1 MKKSWTRWI
10 PAVIVPAVVI
20 AGALII
26 PTAADASPRLPEKT
40 PQQLLEFV
48 AASTATE
55 FSGTIEQSSN
65 LGLPQLPSIGSPSSA
80 SSSASGA
87 SMATALDL
95 LTASHTARVFVGAN
109 HEARVQV
116 LDQLAE
122 RDVIAT
128 SSDVWTWDS
137 KANTA
142 THLAIP
148 ARSAATTPDPAHN
161 PTGELAKTP
170 AELAQQLLTS
180 LDPSTTVTVSD
191 TARVAGRPVYQL
203 VLSPKSGTTLVGA
216 VVLAVDSETGM
227 PLAVTISAAGQSDP
241 AFSVAFSSIDFAAP
255 DASLFTF
262 TPPTG
267 ATVTEKSVP
276 APSDRAQAPTTK
288 ASDAP
293 KPTISGTGWSTIVAL
308 PAGSFT
314 ANAGAA
320 PGDSSS
326 KLLDQL
332 LTPVAGGKVL
342 QTSLVSVLIADDGR
356 VFVGAVST
364 DQLLAA
370 AAQ

>member
-10 PAVIVPAVVI
+10 PAVVVPAVVI

-48 AASTATE
+48 AASTATVY
-55 FSGTIEQSSN
+55 SGTIEQSAN
-65 LGLPQLPSIGSPSSA
+65 LGLPQLPSIGV
-80 SSSASGA
+80 SSSASTSSA
-87 SMATALDL
+87 ATALDL
-95 LTASHTARVFVGAN
+95 LTAPHSARVYVGAN
-109 HEARVQV
+109 HQARVQV

-122 RDVIAT
+122 RDVIVNST
-128 SSDVWTWDS
+128 GVWTWDS
-137 KANTA
+137 KANAA
-142 THLAIP
+142 THLTLP
-148 ARSAATTPDPAHN
+148 ARSAATKPTTD

-203 VLSPKSGTTLVGA
+203 VLTPKSGSTLVGS

-227 PLAVTISAAGQSDP
+227 PLAVTISAVGQSDP
-241 AFSVAFSSIDFAAP
+241 AFSIAFSSIDFSAP

-262 TPPTG
+262 TPP
-267 ATVTEKSVP
+267 ASAKVTEKSLPSSAP
-276 APSDRAQAPTTK
+276 AATTTAKAPT
-288 ASDAP
+288 AS
-293 KPTISGTGWSTIVAL
+293 KPTVTGTGWSTIVAL
-308 PAGSFT
+308 PAGSLSATTGAT
-314 ANAGAA
+314 AGN
-320 PGDSSS
+320 SSS
-326 KLLDQL
+326 KVLDQL

-342 QTSLVSVLIADDGR
+342 QTSLVSVFLATDGR

-370 AAQ
+370 ASK